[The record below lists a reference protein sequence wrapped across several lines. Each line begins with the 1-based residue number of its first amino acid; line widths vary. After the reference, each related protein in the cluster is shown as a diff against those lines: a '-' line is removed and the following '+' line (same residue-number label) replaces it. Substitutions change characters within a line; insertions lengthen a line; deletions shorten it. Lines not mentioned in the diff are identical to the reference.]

1 MGIPFREARRG
12 VASAPFVQKDPA
24 MNNTLEHIQPSLTLA
39 ITSRAKQLRA
49 EGHSVCNFSAGE
61 PDFDT
66 PESAKAACVEA
77 LMAGRTKYT
86 PAAGAPALRAAIS
99 EKLRQENGIDVA
111 EDQII
116 VSCGAK
122 HSLANAF
129 LALCNPGDEVVI
141 PAPYWLSYPEM
152 VRLAGG
158 VPVFVPTTPA
168 TGLKM
173 RPEQLEAVITPRTV
187 ALVLNTP
194 CNPTGAVYT
203 EEELRALAEVCV
215 RHGVYIISDE
225 IYERL
230 VYDGARHVS
239 VASLSPEIAARTL
252 TVNGFSKAFAMTGWR
267 MGYAAGPREFIRA
280 MTTVQ
285 SHTAGPPATFA
296 QYGGVFSLGHC
307 EESVL
312 RMVAAFAERRDRIV
326 ELLRGIPGVSCV
338 EPHGAFY
345 VFPDISSFGLDSQ
358 TFARRLLDERHVALV
373 PGAAFG
379 SDANVRLSYACGM
392 DEIEEGLSRI
402 RDFCGNL

>member
-1 MGIPFREARRG
+1 
-12 VASAPFVQKDPA
+12 
-24 MNNTLEHIQPSLTLA
+24 MNRTLEKIQPSLTLA
-39 ITSRAKQLRA
+39 ITGRAKQLRA

-66 PESAKAACVEA
+66 PQSAKDACVEA
-77 LMAGRTKYT
+77 LQAGRTKYT
-86 PAAGAPALRAAIS
+86 PSPGAPELREAIC
-99 EKLRQENGIDVA
+99 EKLRAENGIEVLP
-111 EDQII
+111 DQVI

-152 VRLAGG
+152 VRIAGG

-168 TGLKM
+168 TGLKITAA
-173 RPEQLEAVITPRTV
+173 QLEAAITPRTV

-194 CNPTGAVYT
+194 CNPTGAVYG
-203 EEELRALAEVCV
+203 EAELRALAEVCV
-215 RHGVYIISDE
+215 RHGVFIIADE

-230 VYDGARHVS
+230 VYDGAPHVS
-239 VASLSPEIAARTL
+239 VASLGPEIAAHTL

-296 QYGGVFSLGHC
+296 QYGGVYSIRHC
-307 EESVL
+307 EEDV
-312 RMVAAFAERRDRIV
+312 RTMVRAFAERRDRIV
-326 ELLRGIPGVSCV
+326 SLLRGIPGVSCV

-345 VFPDISSFGLDSQ
+345 VFPDISSFGLGSQ
-358 TFARRLLDERHVALV
+358 EFARRLLDERHVALV

-379 SDANVRLSYACGM
+379 SDANVRLSYACSM
-392 DEIEEGLSRI
+392 DEIEEGIRRI
-402 RDFCGNL
+402 RDFCKDL

>member
-1 MGIPFREARRG
+1 
-12 VASAPFVQKDPA
+12 
-24 MNNTLEHIQPSLTLA
+24 MNRTLEHIQPSLTLA

-49 EGHSVCNFSAGE
+49 DGHSVCNFSAGE

-66 PESAKAACVEA
+66 PETAKKACADA
-77 LMAGRTKYT
+77 LFAGRTKYT
-86 PAAGAPALRAAIS
+86 PAAGDPALRAAIR
-99 EKLRQENGIDVA
+99 EKLRRENGLDVA
-111 EDQII
+111 DDGII

-122 HSLANAF
+122 HSLANVF

-152 VRLAGG
+152 VRIAGG
-158 VPVFVPTTPA
+158 TPVFVAA
-168 TGLKM
+168 TVESGLKITAA
-173 RPEQLEAVITPRTV
+173 QLEAAITPRTV

-194 CNPTGAVYT
+194 CNPTGAVYD
-203 EEELRALAEVCV
+203 EAELRALADVCV
-215 RHGVYIISDE
+215 RHGVWIVADE

-239 VASLSPEIAARTL
+239 VASLSPEIAARTV

-280 MTTVQ
+280 MATVQ

-296 QYGGVFSLGHC
+296 QCGGVYSLGHC
-307 EESVL
+307 EEEV
-312 RMVAAFAERRDRIV
+312 RGMVAAFAARRDRIV
-326 ELLRGIPGVSCV
+326 GLLRDIPGVRCV
-338 EPHGAFY
+338 EPRGAFY

-379 SDANVRLSYACGM
+379 SDANVRLSYACGV
-392 DEIEEGLSRI
+392 DEIEEGLRRI
-402 RDFCGNL
+402 REFCAAL